1 VPVVAPPDS
10 SVGKALS
17 SLAIALSLIGPKT
30 FSVSMSAHAARGMTG
45 VMPRAR

>member
-1 VPVVAPPDS
+1 MSPDS

-17 SLAIALSLIGPKT
+17 SLAIALSVIGLNA
-30 FSVSMSAHAARGMTG
+30 SVSRSAHAALGMTG